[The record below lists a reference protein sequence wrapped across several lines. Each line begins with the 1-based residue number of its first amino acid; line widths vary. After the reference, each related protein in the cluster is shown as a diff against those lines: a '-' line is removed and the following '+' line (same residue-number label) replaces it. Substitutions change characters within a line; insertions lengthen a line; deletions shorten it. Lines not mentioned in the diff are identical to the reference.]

1 MGSGKTTIGRMLAK
15 KCKLQFFDSDHE
27 IELRT
32 GVKITLIFEIEGE
45 AGFRKRESQI
55 INELTLNPGIVLA
68 TGGGAILDPEN
79 RKYLSERGFVVY
91 LRASI
96 EQLLRR
102 TAKDQKRPLL
112 QTDNPKLKIEEL
124 LKKRGP
130 LYEKIAN
137 IIVDTDNR
145 TTQKV
150 VDEIC
155 SHQDLK

>member
-1 MGSGKTTIGRMLAK
+1 MGSGKTTIGRKLEK

-45 AGFRKRESQI
+45 AGFRKRESQM
-55 INELTLNPGIVLA
+55 INELTSNSGIVLA

-79 RKYLSERGFVVY
+79 RKYLSERGFVIY

-112 QTDNPKLKIEEL
+112 QTDNPRAKIEEL
-124 LKKRGP
+124 LAERGP
-130 LYEKIAN
+130 LYEEIAN
-137 IIVDTDNR
+137 MIVDTDGR
-145 TTQKV
+145 TVQKII
-150 VDEIC
+150 DEIC
-155 SHQDLK
+155 NHQDLK